1 MGVLLI
7 VFESFCQDTIRA
19 ILFVS
24 KGYHLNAINVKLVI
38 EAYVTHKDRD
48 QDSYRCDEKYYHT
61 QIVILSLV
69 NLCNLPIHDDN
80 EDCHYIL
87 SSQEEGGQLQNLS
100 LILFIFHHIFSNLL
114 EFLSRYFLMAMN
126 GPKSIGFFV
135 DFILVLFE
143 IPSLKIR
150 HDISQI
156 IIIIVF
162 LIYRG
167 LCRLETCMI
176 ILSVQCSIVLITIV
190 VFVSVN
196 ERYRIRSIHKLLIN
210 IDAWL

>member
-1 MGVLLI
+1 
-7 VFESFCQDTIRA
+7 
-19 ILFVS
+19 
-24 KGYHLNAINVKLVI
+24 
-38 EAYVTHKDRD
+38 
-48 QDSYRCDEKYYHT
+48 
-61 QIVILSLV
+61 
-69 NLCNLPIHDDN
+69 
-80 EDCHYIL
+80 
-87 SSQEEGGQLQNLS
+87 
-100 LILFIFHHIFSNLL
+100 
-114 EFLSRYFLMAMN
+114 MAMN